1 MLDVKG
7 GVTLNSHVRPLRAP
21 LAMTDQPQA
30 DNNEWQQIW
39 DARIAALAPILGKP
53 ADTVL
58 HAVIPFQLGGS
69 ADVLP
74 FPDHLTGITYVTAEM
89 TGEDVGQR
97 ATTLGNYE
105 LMICARQEL
114 KRAGDLISQLA
125 RYTCDA
131 ELEPGETM
139 DVGTYF
145 GDSTIRALLFT
156 HPADKPVHFEFLGQ
170 RYGLLLC
177 VGITAEELA
186 FKQAKGSESLLAL
199 LKEHH
204 IFPYTTPDRP
214 SVPLPRSGGF
224 VGRLFGR

>member
-1 MLDVKG
+1 MPD
-7 GVTLNSHVRPLRAP
+7 
-21 LAMTDQPQA
+21 DPQTQ
-30 DNNEWQQIW
+30 DDEWQEIW
-39 DARIAALAPILGKP
+39 DARIAALEPILGKP

-74 FPDHLTGITYVTAEM
+74 FPDFAPGITYVTAEM

-97 ATTLGNYE
+97 PTTLGNYE
-105 LMICARQEL
+105 LMICATQEMQ
-114 KRAGDLISQLA
+114 KAGDLISKLA

-139 DVGTYF
+139 DIETFF

-156 HPADKPVHFEFLGQ
+156 HPREQPVHFEFFGQ

-177 VGITAEELA
+177 IGITAEELA
-186 FKQAKGSESLLAL
+186 FKKAHGSKSLLAL
-199 LKEHH
+199 LRQHSV
-204 IFPYTTPDRP
+204 FPYTTPDRR
-214 SVPLPRSGGF
+214 SVPLPRGGSF
-224 VGRLFGR
+224 LGSLFGR

>member
-1 MLDVKG
+1 MPDD
-7 GVTLNSHVRPLRAP
+7 TQTQN
-21 LAMTDQPQA
+21 D
-30 DNNEWQQIW
+30 EWQKIW
-39 DARIAALAPILGKP
+39 DARIAALTPILGKP

-58 HAVIPFQLGGS
+58 HAVIPFQLGGA

-74 FPDHLTGITYVTAEM
+74 FPDFTPGITYVTAEM

-97 ATTLGNYE
+97 PTSLGNYE

-114 KRAGDLISQLA
+114 QKAGDLISNLA

-139 DVGTYF
+139 DLGTFF

-156 HPADKPVHFEFLGQ
+156 HPREQAAHFEFLGQ

-177 VGITAEELA
+177 IGITAEELA
-186 FKQAKGSESLLAL
+186 FKEVHGSESLLVL
-199 LKEHH
+199 LREHGVY
-204 IFPYTTPDRP
+204 PYTTLDRP
-214 SVPLPRSGGF
+214 SVSLSRGGSF
-224 VGRLFGR
+224 LGRLFRR